1 MVYVHF
7 IVSKFTKKQN
17 LALLL
22 KPLAG
27 SLMSGNPPKT
37 DPRTEKIPP
46 EMEVASPYQLLDGV
60 DTT

>member
-37 DPRTEKIPP
+37 DPRTEKIPL
-46 EMEVASPYQLLDGV
+46 EMEVASPY
-60 DTT
+60 

>member
-1 MVYVHF
+1 MVYVHC
-7 IVSKFTKKQN
+7 IVSKFTNKPN
-17 LALLL
+17 LVLLV

-46 EMEVASPYQLLDGV
+46 EMEVASPY
-60 DTT
+60 